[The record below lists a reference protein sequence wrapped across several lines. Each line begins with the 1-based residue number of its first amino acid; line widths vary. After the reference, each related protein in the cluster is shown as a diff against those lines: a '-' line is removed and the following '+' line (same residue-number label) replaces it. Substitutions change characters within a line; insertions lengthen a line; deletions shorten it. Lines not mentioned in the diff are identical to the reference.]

1 MCREDVVHF
10 EKAGVSGVLVGE
22 SLMRAADPAAKIR
35 ELQGHTETKTP
46 ALVKICG
53 LKDVP
58 TAIATAEA
66 GADMIG
72 LVFAESRRK
81 VTIKQAREIVDAL
94 DKWRTAQ
101 GQASPSAEVRRVA
114 SRRAV
119 CAVCV
124 LTMRVWSAECQ
135 LFAAE
140 AGAEAGQES
149 FGSWA
154 VKLRSAVEKR
164 RPLIVGV
171 FADND
176 VTAHP
181 TLFFSWGAKADC
193 LFPPPPRICGIPTL
207 ARSR

>member
-1 MCREDVVHF
+1 MGREDVVHF

-35 ELQGHTETKTP
+35 ELQGRTETTTP

-81 VTIKQAREIVDAL
+81 VTIEQAREIVDAL

-101 GQASPSAEVRRVA
+101 GQSSPSAEVRRAVWRLGVRCVRCVCLRCVCGLL
-114 SRRAV
+114 SVSYLQLKRA
-119 CAVCV
+119 
-124 LTMRVWSAECQ
+124 
-135 LFAAE
+135 
-140 AGAEAGQES
+140 
-149 FGSWA
+149 
-154 VKLRSAVEKR
+154 LR
-164 RPLIVGV
+164 
-171 FADND
+171 
-176 VTAHP
+176 
-181 TLFFSWGAKADC
+181 
-193 LFPPPPRICGIPTL
+193 L
-207 ARSR
+207 ARRVSAAGRSSCARPWRSDGR

>member
-35 ELQGHTETKTP
+35 ELQGRTETKPP

-81 VTIKQAREIVDAL
+81 VTIEQAREIVDAL

-101 GQASPSAEVRRVA
+101 GQSSPSAEVRRA
-114 SRRAV
+114 ACAACACALCRV
-119 CAVCV
+119 CAYDACVC
-124 LTMRVWSAECQ
+124 RVSVAC
-135 LFAAE
+135 
-140 AGAEAGQES
+140 
-149 FGSWA
+149 SWTG
-154 VKLRSAVEKR
+154 R
-164 RPLIVGV
+164 
-171 FADND
+171 
-176 VTAHP
+176 
-181 TLFFSWGAKADC
+181 
-193 LFPPPPRICGIPTL
+193 
-207 ARSR
+207 